1 MQNGGWCRRGLC
13 STSSSGTFHPVAL
26 SCSRI
31 SSITAF
37 CCWSG
42 SRGGG
47 ERQCQ
52 HVIGGIFFFL
62 FKGSSLKV
70 VCFTNCGPELNYIIP
85 SSCKGGWEMQFNCGS
100 RRKGKGVWW
109 IHWQSIPMGAL
120 YSTYP
125 LVSCL
130 LAFFYLPLLTQT
142 TYLHGFYDM
151 EDSCLVLF
159 L

>member
-1 MQNGGWCRRGLC
+1 MFQNLLYHRILLLEWELGRGRETVPAC
-13 STSSSGTFHPVAL
+13 D
-26 SCSRI
+26 
-31 SSITAF
+31 
-37 CCWSG
+37 
-42 SRGGG
+42 RGN
-47 ERQCQ
+47 
-52 HVIGGIFFFL
+52 FFFL

>member
-1 MQNGGWCRRGLC
+1 MFQNLLYHRILLLEWELGRGRETVPAC
-13 STSSSGTFHPVAL
+13 D
-26 SCSRI
+26 
-31 SSITAF
+31 
-37 CCWSG
+37 
-42 SRGGG
+42 RGN
-47 ERQCQ
+47 
-52 HVIGGIFFFL
+52 FFLL

-109 IHWQSIPMGAL
+109 IQWQSIPMGAL